1 MLVLDKLGLPKST
14 YYHYAGGKNPKADRW
29 ADVRPLLRE
38 AFSRVPNGMGY
49 RQVAMVL
56 RAEQGLSISGKTALK
71 LMREE
76 GLRCRIR
83 RRRYDSYRG
92 EQGKVAKNVLNRDF
106 TARAPMEK
114 LVTDVTEFKVAGGK
128 AYLSPVMDLYNN
140 EIVAWSVSRS
150 ADMAQ
155 AMEMLDGLE
164 PLLQGPA
171 LLHSDQGWQY
181 QQPSFQRRLE
191 RMGLAQ
197 SMSRKAT
204 CLDNACM
211 EGFFGHMKDE
221 FFRGREFDSFDSFK
235 EQLDS

>member
-1 MLVLDKLGLPKST
+1 MGRCAPASARGVLPRPQRNGIPPGRHGPQSR
-14 YYHYAGGKNPKADRW
+14 AGTFHQRQDRAQADARGRPSLSHTTQAIRLLSGRAGQGRQERPEPRLHGKGSD
-29 ADVRPLLRE
+29 
-38 AFSRVPNGMGY
+38 
-49 RQVAMVL
+49 
-56 RAEQGLSISGKTALK
+56 
-71 LMREE
+71 
-76 GLRCRIR
+76 
-83 RRRYDSYRG
+83 
-92 EQGKVAKNVLNRDF
+92 
-106 TARAPMEK
+106 
-114 LVTDVTEFKVAGGK
+114 GK
-128 AYLSPVMDLYNN
+128 ARHRRHRVQGGGRQGVPVAVMDLYNN

-221 FFRGREFDSFDSFK
+221 FFRGREFDPSIRSKNSSTPISPIGTRGAIKSD
-235 EQLDS
+235 